1 MFDPKDIAKD
11 FPILQQ
17 KIHNGKKLIYLDS
30 GATSQKPTQVIEA
43 ISEYYLNDNANV
55 HRGVHVLSDRST
67 QVWEDSRAM
76 ISSFF
81 GVDPEELIITRN
93 TTESTNGISYGFNHN
108 LKPGDVIVSTEME
121 HHANLVVWQQLAKR
135 TGATL
140 KVIGL
145 KDKAELDL
153 VELEQVLKEGNVKL
167 VAFSHVSNTLG
178 TVNPVKKIVKLVRKH
193 TDSAKIVLDAAQ
205 SAPHMSIDFHELKVD
220 FLVFSGHKML
230 GPMGVGGILV
240 KKELLVSGEMK
251 PWLFGGGMIDK
262 VSDQDASFAE
272 DFSDRFTAGTPD
284 VASIKGLAV
293 ACKYLA
299 DIGMN
304 EVMNH
309 DFEIVKYA
317 YEKLSKVSGLTIVG
331 LKPELT
337 DDGLPNRLGSVTFLH
352 SAAHPHDLAQILDSE
367 GVAVRSGHHCTMP
380 LHTACGWL
388 ATTRASFNVYTS
400 KEDIDALVRAFEKVT
415 KIFGV

>member
-1 MFDPKDIAKD
+1 
-11 FPILQQ
+11 
-17 KIHNGKKLIYLDS
+17 
-30 GATSQKPTQVIEA
+30 
-43 ISEYYLNDNANV
+43 
-55 HRGVHVLSDRST
+55 
-67 QVWEDSRAM
+67 
-76 ISSFF
+76 
-81 GVDPEELIITRN
+81 
-93 TTESTNGISYGFNHN
+93 
-108 LKPGDVIVSTEME
+108 
-121 HHANLVVWQQLAKR
+121 
-135 TGATL
+135 
-140 KVIGL
+140 
-145 KDKAELDL
+145 
-153 VELEQVLKEGNVKL
+153 
-167 VAFSHVSNTLG
+167 LG
-178 TVNPVKKIVKLVRKH
+178 TVNPVKKIVKLVKKH

-240 KKELLVSGEMK
+240 KKELLVSGEMR